1 MLVVSYLTANIFL
14 FSARGFNMATQLT
27 LRAGTTPIEG
37 AIGTFL
43 VSLDQPAPA
52 GGLLNKDV

>member
-1 MLVVSYLTANIFL
+1 
-14 FSARGFNMATQLT
+14 MAIKLI

-52 GGLLNKDV
+52 GGLLNGEV